1 MSDKKPEN
9 PTPQDADM
17 LTLVTDPFG
26 LSPAPSEEEQDEF
39 DEDSASENPMGDLSD
54 TDEISDEELDEED
67 SLDELDED
75 DAAEMSGESLEEEAL
90 EGDETEELE
99 GDAIE
104 EAEPETVAY
113 DLAGLARAMRAEEAR
128 FEEELLEVTSDA
140 VAELKA
146 ETEELLN
153 RQIAED
159 LALQKADAEA
169 AEAELEVDPEL
180 AAALPGMPRIDESGL
195 LDLSELQSCIETLLF
210 MNDKPMKTERLQE
223 LLGPEIPFTLFQ
235 EAITLLKDRYQSL
248 HHGIELVEIGGGF
261 QLRTK
266 PGRAALAKRLA
277 RVQTQRLS
285 SGAMESLAIIAY
297 KQPALKDDVDKI
309 RGVDSSHFIRT
320 LLDRKLITISGRS
333 ELPGRPM
340 LYSTTQ
346 EFLELFGLSSL
357 EEMPALSEL
366 EQMVPSS
373 TGGKDDEDPR
383 VREMRRLVGE
393 MKANSQSI
401 LDYDPREDDR
411 ILKDIRERV
420 QGISTSTPFLDEQ
433 KAQEKAEKEAK
444 LATLKADQA
453 QAEAALPQAELALEP
468 TPSSEATLGKHIQT
482 APQDERIS
490 AD

>member
-9 PTPQDADM
+9 PTPQDSDM

-39 DEDSASENPMGDLSD
+39 DEDTASENPMGDLSD

-67 SLDELDED
+67 SLDELIDD
-75 DAAEMSGESLEEEAL
+75 DAAEMSGDTSEDEED
-90 EGDETEELE
+90 GDP
-99 GDAIE
+99 IE

-146 ETEELLN
+146 ETEDLLN

-159 LALQKADAEA
+159 LALQKADQEA
-169 AEAELEVDPEL
+169 AEAELEADPEL
-180 AAALPGMPRIDESGL
+180 AAALPGMPPIDESGL

-210 MNDKPMKTERLQE
+210 MSDKPMKTERLQE

-297 KQPALKDDVDKI
+297 KQPALKDDVDQI

-401 LDYDPREDDR
+401 LDYDPREDDQ

-444 LATLKADQA
+444 LAALKADQA
-453 QAEAALPQAELALEP
+453 QTLAGQDTALPQAELALEP
-468 TPSSEATLGKHIQT
+468 TPSSEATLGKHIQA